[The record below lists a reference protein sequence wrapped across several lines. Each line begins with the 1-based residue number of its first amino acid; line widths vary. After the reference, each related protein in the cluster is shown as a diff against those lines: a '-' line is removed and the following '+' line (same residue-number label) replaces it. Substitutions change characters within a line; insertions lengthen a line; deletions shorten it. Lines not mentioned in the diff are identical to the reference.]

1 MASGESF
8 YKDLLDNMYDGVYFV
23 DCERRITYWNHGA
36 ERITGYQSSTVIG
49 RFCRDNLL
57 NHVTAEGKMLCGDGC
72 PLAAC
77 MQDGKTRDVEVFLHH
92 ADGHRVPVQVR
103 AAPIRDETGE
113 IVGAVETF
121 SKTPSVRVDQM
132 ELADL
137 RSKVN
142 TDELTGLRNR
152 AYIERRLLG
161 LVAEGGN
168 EPPAI
173 GILFIDIDNFK
184 LVNDTHGH
192 EIGDRVLQMV
202 SETIRD
208 NLRNADIAGRWGGD
222 EFIAIIEDVTSLK
235 ALRSIAEKIRALV
248 EHSRLD
254 LGGQSYSVTVSI
266 GGTLLIKDDTR
277 ETLVQRA
284 DWFMYKMK
292 KAGRNQVEVS

>member
-1 MASGESF
+1 MANQDEF
-8 YKDLLDNMYDGVYFV
+8 YKNLIDNMYDGVYFV

-36 ERITGYQSSTVIG
+36 ERITGYQSARVVG
-49 RFCRDNLL
+49 RFCRDNIL
-57 NHVTAEGKMLCGDGC
+57 NHVTAEGRMLCGDGC
-72 PLAAC
+72 PLSAC
-77 MQDGKTRDVEVFLHH
+77 MHDGKTRDVEVYLHH

-103 AAPIRDETGE
+103 AAPIRDDKGE
-113 IVGAVETF
+113 IIGAVETF
-121 SKTPSVRVDQM
+121 SKAPTVRVDQM
-132 ELADL
+132 ELDNL

-152 AYIERRLLG
+152 AYCERRLQG
-161 LVAEGGN
+161 LAAEGGD

-184 LVNDTHGH
+184 SVNDSHGH
-192 EIGDRVLQMV
+192 QIGDSVLQMV

-208 NLRNADIAGRWGGD
+208 NLRSSDIAGRWGGD
-222 EFIAIIEDVTSLK
+222 EFIAIIEDVASLK
-235 ALRSIAEKIRALV
+235 SLRRIAEKIRALV

-254 LGGQSYSVTVSI
+254 LAGQSYSVTVSI

>member
-36 ERITGYQSSTVIG
+36 ERITGYRSARVIG
-49 RFCRDNLL
+49 HSCRDNLL
-57 NHVTAEGKMLCGDGC
+57 NHVTAEGKMLCTDGC

-77 MQDGKTRDVEVFLHH
+77 MQDGKTRDTEVFLHH

-103 AAPIRDETGE
+103 AAPIRDDKGE
-113 IVGAVETF
+113 IIGAVETF
-121 SKTPSVRVDQM
+121 SKAPAVRVDQL

-142 TDELTGLRNR
+142 TDGLTGLRNR

-168 EPPAI
+168 EPPSI
-173 GILFIDIDNFK
+173 GILFIDIDHFK
-184 LVNDTHGH
+184 LVNDSHGH
-192 EIGDRVLQMV
+192 EIGDRVLKMV

-208 NLRNADIAGRWGGD
+208 NLRSSDIAGRWGGD
-222 EFIAIIEDVTSLK
+222 EFITILDDVTSLK
-235 ALRSIAEKIRALV
+235 SIKKIAEKIRALI
-248 EHSRLD
+248 EYSRLD
-254 LGGQSYSVTVSI
+254 LGDQSYSVTVSI
-266 GGTLLIKDDTR
+266 GGTFLTNQDTR
-277 ETLVQRA
+277 ESLVKRA
-284 DWFMYKMK
+284 DEFMYKMK
-292 KAGRNQVEVS
+292 QAGRNQVEVG